1 MTTPAAPPQ
10 RLTQLPGYDTAPDV
24 YETGGRTSSSLSNT
38 SSHSADGGAN
48 TSDTSDPEDE
58 EEDVSTSGY
67 GVSRRRLHPG
77 QARRRFVGAS
87 RGVETRGVDYGDRVD
102 GKRRGLTKRSRR
114 VDVDSEEE
122 EEGLEARIAR
132 LRREVEECR
141 VEAEKERGEEG
152 EGGGDGMGYLEE
164 LGRMIGELDGGAK
177 TRGATG
183 GHKRTG
189 SKYHDAPTIPP
200 TATAST
206 QPSTSTPER
215 SEPVDEQ
222 TLTSITTFDTRLTA
236 LESALGLSSLDP
248 TSQISVLTAPLLPT
262 LTLLDQ
268 QLATLSSATS
278 LSALEA
284 ASSRIHKLKSEAA
297 SLSQLQSQR
306 GPPTANN
313 NSASTPSASTPTTDD
328 EEEESTTADSAKPA
342 TSALLSA
349 DDLKTLTEL
358 HGLLPTLT
366 SLTPL
371 IPHLTT
377 RLRSLR
383 TLHTTAATAAS
394 DLDGIEKRQAEME
407 SELRVWRE
415 GLEKVEEAVR
425 ESGEANGRNGKV
437 VEGWVGELRE
447 RVEKLG
453 R

>member
-58 EEDVSTSGY
+58 EEDVTTSGY

-102 GKRRGLTKRSRR
+102 GRRKGLTKRSRR

-141 VEAEKERGEEG
+141 VEAEKEREGRQEG
-152 EGGGDGMGYLEE
+152 EGDEMGYLEE
-164 LGRMIGELDGGAK
+164 LGRMMGDLEPGAK
-177 TRGATG
+177 TRGG
-183 GHKRTG
+183 VGHKRTG

-206 QPSTSTPER
+206 QPPTSPPER
-215 SEPVDEQ
+215 SPHVDEQ

-248 TSQISVLTAPLLPT
+248 TSQSSTLTAPLLPT

-313 NSASTPSASTPTTDD
+313 SGSTPSASTPTTDD
-328 EEEESTTADSAKPA
+328 EEEDSTTADSVKPA

-349 DDLKTLTEL
+349 EDLKTLTEL
-358 HGLLPTLT
+358 HSLLPSLT

-407 SELRVWRE
+407 SELKIWRE
-415 GLEKVEEAVR
+415 GLEKVEEAVK

-437 VEGWVGELRE
+437 VEGWVGELKE

>member
-38 SSHSADGGAN
+38 SSHSADAGAN
-48 TSDTSDPEDE
+48 TSDTSDPEDD
-58 EEDVSTSGY
+58 EEDVTTSGY

-152 EGGGDGMGYLEE
+152 QGEGDGLGYLEE
-164 LGRMIGELDGGAK
+164 LGRMMGELEGGGK
-177 TRGATG
+177 SRGGG

-200 TATAST
+200 TAAAST
-206 QPSTSTPER
+206 QPQATSMAER
-215 SEPVDEQ
+215 SGQVDEQ

-248 TSQISVLTAPLLPT
+248 TSQSSTVTAPLLPT

-306 GPPTANN
+306 GPPTDKNN
-313 NSASTPSASTPTTDD
+313 ASTPSASTPTTDD
-328 EEEESTTADSAKPA
+328 EEDSTAADSVKPA

-358 HGLLPTLT
+358 HSLLPSLT

-437 VEGWVGELRE
+437 VEGWVGELRG

>member
-1 MTTPAAPPQ
+1 MSIPAAPPQ

-38 SSHSADGGAN
+38 SSHSAEGGAN

-58 EEDVSTSGY
+58 DDDAASSGY

-102 GKRRGLTKRSRR
+102 GRRKGLTKRGRK
-114 VDVDSEEE
+114 VDRDSEEE

-141 VEAEKERGEEG
+141 VEAEKERGEQG

-164 LGRMIGELDGGAK
+164 LGRMMGELEGGAK
-177 TRGATG
+177 TRGGG

-189 SKYHDAPTIPP
+189 SKYHDAPAIPP
-200 TATAST
+200 TAAAST
-206 QPSTSTPER
+206 QPPTSPPER
-215 SEPVDEQ
+215 SPQADEQ

-248 TSQISVLTAPLLPT
+248 TSQSSTLTAPLLPT

-306 GPPTANN
+306 GPSTANN
-313 NSASTPSASTPTTDD
+313 NASTPSASTPTTDD
-328 EEEESTTADSAKPA
+328 EEDSTTADSAKPV

-349 DDLKTLTEL
+349 DDLKTFTEL
-358 HGLLPTLT
+358 HSLLPSLT
-366 SLTPL
+366 SLTPV

-407 SELRVWRE
+407 SELKVWRE
-415 GLEKVEEAVR
+415 GLEKLEEAVR

-437 VEGWVGELRE
+437 VEAWVGELRE